1 MLSIKKRARNWS
13 GSAFPGRERPSKS
26 SVCEAAMDG
35 RRCSLQPSVL
45 LGTEGKGGQRS
56 QQLPAELTQL
66 LLLFPPPNTEVF
78 LLVCVHSVFNTARS
92 SRERGAV
99 GSQASAAGAVL

>member
-1 MLSIKKRARNWS
+1 MRGSDGWS
-13 GSAFPGRERPSKS
+13 ALFSA
-26 SVCEAAMDG
+26 A
-35 RRCSLQPSVL
+35 
-45 LGTEGKGGQRS
+45 LGAPWYGVKGGQRS
-56 QQLPAELTQL
+56 RQLPAELTQL

>member
-1 MLSIKKRARNWS
+1 MVGVVLCSPW
-13 GSAFPGRERPSKS
+13 
-26 SVCEAAMDG
+26 
-35 RRCSLQPSVL
+35 CSLVRC
-45 LGTEGKGGQRS
+45 ERRAA
-56 QQLPAELTQL
+56 LPAELTQL